1 MNKKIFLLILPAIL
15 LTFMVLSDI
24 ATDTTTTNYT
34 VSDSPMN
41 RWVPAGTS
49 YRFNFTIN
57 LTTTEANITA
67 INITVPN
74 GFNITQGTNE
84 SSLLAGWAWTNK
96 SNSILIVNTTG
107 QGNFSIGNYTFYIW
121 GNFTA
126 DATGAEAATTWT
138 INFSTATGNS
148 TTTSFTGG
156 GIDDLAPRIL
166 TTGRNVSDG
175 TNTRT
180 AWNDSAWVNG
190 NISKLNFTVTFNE
203 TNNNATNVGKLC
215 WNTSSFNVE
224 PTTKM
229 NCTNATMTRAASNIY
244 TLEFPRVLTKA
255 ELMLYYVFWIEDKL
269 GNNIFI
275 NNSEAPFN
283 ISNDGTAPNDT
294 VITAPSD
301 VTIAQSSSTGITYTC
316 ASNDESTLTYAWT
329 LTKPDSTTV
338 AATGSSA
345 TFSSTNINLVG
356 QYKVECVATDA
367 VSLTGITAPKYFNTV
382 STTSGGGGGGG
393 SSSQTATE
401 ELLTEIEGDTF
412 ELGSVVASKSQTFVV
427 GDGATLTILGTTH
440 AVVIK
445 EVTSNSATIK
455 IASEPQEITLVIGE
469 SKNVDVN
476 GDGTMDLKVTLLDIV
491 SGEANLSFEE
501 LEQPVDTTTTGDDE
515 PEPETTSTNLTWLWW
530 LIGVIVVVGLVWYF
544 TTTKKK

>member
-84 SSLLAGWAWTNK
+84 SSLLTGWAWTNK

-121 GNFTA
+121 SNFTA

-175 TNTRT
+175 TLTP
-180 AWNDSAWVNG
+180 AYWNDTAWVNG
-190 NISKLNFTVTFNE
+190 VASKLNFTVTFNE
-203 TNNNATNVGKLC
+203 TNNNATSTAIMC
-215 WNTSSFNVE
+215 WNI
-224 PTTKM
+224 TTFTAFDGSQ
-229 NCTNATMTRAASNIY
+229 CTNSTNMTRAASNLY
-244 TLEFPRVLTKA
+244 TSEFTRVLTA
-255 ELMLYYVFWIEDKL
+255 SETMLYYIFWVEDQL
-269 GNNIFI
+269 GNKIWI
-275 NNSEAPFN
+275 NNSEGPFN
-283 ISNDGTAPNDT
+283 ISSDGVAPNGT
-294 VITAPSD
+294 SITAPS
-301 VTIAQSSSTGITYTC
+301 STHVIVSGAGITYSC
-316 ASNDESTLTYAWT
+316 GANDESPLTYTWL
-329 LTKPDSTTV
+329 LTKPDNTNTV
-338 AATGSSA
+338 SKTGSSV
-345 TFSSTNINLVG
+345 TFSGNDINLG
-356 QYKVECVATDA
+356 GSYTLSCTATDS
-367 VSLTGITAPKYFNTV
+367 VGLTHQSAA
-382 STTSGGGGGGG
+382 STFTTYSPGG
-393 SSSQTATE
+393 SSNPSGDTPSGATE
-401 ELLTEIEGDTF
+401 ELLEEISGETY
-412 ELGSVVASKSQTFVV
+412 ELGSVAASKSQTFVV

-455 IASEPQEITLVIGE
+455 IASEPQEITLTIGE

-476 GDGTMDLKVTLLDIV
+476 GDSTMDLKVTLLDIV

>member
-294 VITAPSD
+294 VITAPAD
-301 VTIAQSSSTGITYTC
+301 ITIAQSSSTGITYTC

-329 LTKPDSTTV
+329 LTKPGGTTV
-338 AATGSSA
+338 TKTTSSA
-345 TFSSTNINLVG
+345 TFSSTDINEVG
-356 QYKVECVATDA
+356 QFKVDCVATDA
-367 VSLTGITAPKYFNTV
+367 VGLTGITAPKYFNTF
-382 STTSGGGGGGG
+382 STSGGGGSSGGG
-393 SSSQTATE
+393 STPSGATE
-401 ELLTEIEGDTF
+401 ELLEEISGETY
-412 ELGSVVASKSQTFVV
+412 ELGSVAASKSQTFVV

-445 EVTSNSATIK
+445 EVTSNSATVK
-455 IASEPQEITLVIGE
+455 IASEPQEITLTIGE

-476 GDGTMDLKVTLLDIV
+476 SDGTMDLKVTLLDIV
-491 SGEANLSFEE
+491 SGEANLNFEE
-501 LEQPVDTTTTGDDE
+501 LEQPVDTTTTTNGG
-515 PEPETTSTNLTWLWW
+515 TTTTDGGTSLTWLWW
-530 LIGVIVVVGLVWYF
+530 VLGIIVVVGLVWYF
-544 TTTKKK
+544 RTKKK